1 MAIPAI
7 TGMVSNPA
15 AGTLPLT
22 LFCGSTFA
30 MVTFYGGLMSVAPA
44 YVGDLFGAK
53 HQSPIF
59 GRLLT
64 AWSSAAIC
72 GPILLT
78 TLRSRSYDAS
88 ARELAAQIDPAT
100 FESTFGAPVENLT
113 TLLDSKTVTI
123 NGLLAAL
130 PPGTPD
136 PTPSLYNDS
145 MYTMAGA
152 MAVAVAANSLIRPLN
167 R

>member
-1 MAIPAI
+1 MPGAIAIPAI

-22 LFCGSTFA
+22 LFCGSSFA

-78 TLRSRSYDAS
+78 TLRSRSYEAS
-88 ARELAAQIDPAT
+88 ANDLAAQIDPAA
-100 FESTFGAPVENLT
+100 FESTFGAPVGRAAQRCAARSSTAEQCSAERPPLRA
-113 TLLDSKTVTI
+113 
-123 NGLLAAL
+123 GGELA
-130 PPGTPD
+130 D
-136 PTPSLYNDS
+136 
-145 MYTMAGA
+145 
-152 MAVAVAANSLIRPLN
+152 AAR
-167 R
+167 REDGDDQRAARRAAARHG